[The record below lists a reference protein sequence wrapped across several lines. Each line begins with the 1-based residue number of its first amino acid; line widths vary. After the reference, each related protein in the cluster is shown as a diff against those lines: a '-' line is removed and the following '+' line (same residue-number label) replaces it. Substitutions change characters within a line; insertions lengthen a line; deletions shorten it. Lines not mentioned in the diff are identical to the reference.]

1 MVEQRTLNP
10 SVQSS
15 SLCAPTIFQP
25 VASKGAAG
33 YSFCG
38 VRAQVNLGL
47 LDSLLR
53 FRAPSMHPRLLSAAF
68 LAVFSLAVRAESPD
82 EACLKEAASL
92 LSPSQTVSAAFRM
105 EKILPRMARPL
116 PARGRVL
123 VAPGE
128 GLIWET
134 TFPFKE
140 MRVFGQKRWAATDA
154 NGALQV
160 HDIRTDRFE
169 ALLGQSRGELL
180 ASLKRTFFVT
190 CRAEGDTLSVILS
203 PRPGTLADYLT
214 EIAFQASAGKLTR
227 SILTQTD
234 GTVTHLEFTDTV
246 TGSAVGKADA
256 ENLSRVK

>member
-25 VASKGAAG
+25 AASKGAAG

-180 ASLKRTFFVT
+180 ASLKRTFFVKLLQGLMCGALGFLLCEKYMPCT
-190 CRAEGDTLSVILS
+190 DG
-203 PRPGTLADYLT
+203 
-214 EIAFQASAGKLTR
+214 AFLQTFLQFSQPLYIASAALITVFSVK
-227 SILTQTD
+227 ILI
-234 GTVTHLEFTDTV
+234 
-246 TGSAVGKADA
+246 KAY
-256 ENLSRVK
+256 KM